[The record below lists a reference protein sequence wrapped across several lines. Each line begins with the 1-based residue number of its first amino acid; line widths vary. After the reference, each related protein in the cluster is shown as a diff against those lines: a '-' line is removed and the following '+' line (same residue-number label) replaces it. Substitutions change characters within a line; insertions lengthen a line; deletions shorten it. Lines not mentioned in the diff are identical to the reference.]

1 MPAFQLPRSGIKSS
15 ASILR
20 GSSGHHFRRTKA
32 EGIAGGEVLPLPSV
46 DINHPFRWNSLPLS
60 RSVIRRLQKR
70 AHVDG
75 WLDVGISAI
84 NSLGGF
90 HSSKSKVLP
99 AKLGNHS
106 LHVQALR
113 GNYMRMGAPPDAWCA
128 QGAFCELQGSCSSYA
143 SSASSHA
150 IYREGH
156 VALPDVG
163 FVGASLGALL
173 NDQDR
178 LLLDSFDGLQRDPVS
193 LQAELDKLSFDRPY
207 VDPVL
212 RQSSNKY
219 RKFVREL
226 KQKGVVKYGIDHT
239 SDVGVFFVK
248 KKDGSLRLI
257 FDTRVANCYFKSPHK
272 TDLMGPAGLADVM
285 CDEEG

>member
-1 MPAFQLPRSGIKSS
+1 MPACQLRRSGLRSS
-15 ASILR
+15 ATILR

-32 EGIAGGEVLPLPSV
+32 EGIAGGEILPLPSV
-46 DINHPFRWNSLPLS
+46 AINHPFRWNSLPLS
-60 RSVIRRLQKR
+60 RVVIRKLQKR

-90 HSSKSKVLP
+90 HSSKSKMLP

-178 LLLDSFDGLQRDPVS
+178 LLLDSPNRFICRGSGGFGKRAGYRIWPPPAKSLHRFVVNINTKSIFLQKLTAFLWFSMKNVI
-193 LQAELDKLSFDRPY
+193 LAER
-207 VDPVL
+207 
-212 RQSSNKY
+212 
-219 RKFVREL
+219 
-226 KQKGVVKYGIDHT
+226 GIN
-239 SDVGVFFVK
+239 F
-248 KKDGSLRLI
+248 
-257 FDTRVANCYFKSPHK
+257 
-272 TDLMGPAGLADVM
+272 
-285 CDEEG
+285 